1 MADAGSLENKVAV
14 VTGSAR
20 GVGLAIALELAG
32 KGCKVVVADRTDEA
46 FALPGTVYTSV
57 EAIEKMG
64 GTALPVRV
72 DVRSEEQIMELKRK
86 TLEAFGTVDII
97 VNNAGITYDAKVWDL
112 PTERWD
118 LVMSVNVRGT
128 FLICKHF
135 LPVLIE
141 KRGGSIINISSPSG
155 RGPHPNR
162 SVYSASKAA
171 VDYFTL
177 SLAEEVREYSIA
189 VNCIAPSG
197 GIDTEGNRH
206 LFPDPAVWEQW
217 EPREHFALAVS
228 WLARQ
233 SADSFTGQLVYS
245 RTLIARYGL
254 CKNWCCAALGR
265 EPYIGGPLSVDWQS
279 NLSCRP
285 PSEEDQFH

>member
-1 MADAGSLENKVAV
+1 MSNSGSLQNKVAV

-20 GVGLAIALELAG
+20 GVGLGIALALAQE
-32 KGCKVVVADRTDEA
+32 GCRIVVADRTEESYM
-46 FALPGTVYTSV
+46 LPGTIYTSAK
-57 EAIEKMG
+57 AIEDIG
-64 GTALPVRV
+64 GTALPIRT
-72 DVRSEEQIMELKRK
+72 DIRDEEQIIELKNK
-86 TLEAFGTVDII
+86 TLEVFGTADII
-97 VNNAGITYDAKVWDL
+97 VNNAGITYGAKVWEM

-141 KRGGSIINISSPSG
+141 KRSGSIINISSPSG

-177 SLAEEVREYSIA
+177 SLAEEVLEYDIA
-189 VNCIAPSG
+189 VNCLAPSG

-206 LFPDPAVWEQW
+206 LFPDPSVWDQW

-228 WLARQ
+228 WLAKQ
-233 SADSFTGQLVYS
+233 SANSFTGQLVYS
-245 RTLIARYGL
+245 RPLIAKYGL
-254 CKNWCCAALGR
+254 CNKWCCSALGR
-265 EPYIGGPLSVDWQS
+265 EPYIDGPLSVDWQS

-285 PSEEDQFH
+285 PSSEDQFK

>member
-1 MADAGSLENKVAV
+1 MADSESLANKVAV

-20 GVGLAIALELAG
+20 GVGLGIALALAQE
-32 KGCKVVVADRTDEA
+32 GCKIVVADRTEEA
-46 FALPGTVYTSV
+46 FTLPGTIYTSAK
-57 EAIEKMG
+57 AIEDMG
-64 GTALPVRV
+64 GTALAVRT
-72 DVRSEEQIMELKRK
+72 DMRYEEQIIELKK
-86 TLEAFGTVDII
+86 QTLDAFGTVDII
-97 VNNAGITYDAKVWDL
+97 VNNAGITYGAKVWEMA
-112 PTERWD
+112 TERWD

-128 FLICKHF
+128 FLMCKHF

-141 KRGGSIINISSPSG
+141 KRSGSIINISSPSG

-177 SLAEEVREYSIA
+177 SLAEEVREFNIA
-189 VNCIAPSG
+189 VNCLAPSG

-206 LFPDPAVWEQW
+206 LFPDPSVWDQW

-228 WLARQ
+228 WLAKQ
-233 SADSFTGQLVYS
+233 SADSYTGQLVYS
-245 RTLIARYGL
+245 RPLISKYGL
-254 CKNWCCAALGR
+254 CKKWCCSALGR

-285 PSEEDQFH
+285 PTEEDQFH